1 MSAGAIHHFPH
12 GGGGCLLNYLGGDFG
27 MPLLG
32 ISTRAIG
39 FRRGGCVKSTPFRGP
54 RRLRKKCH
62 AACMQEAAEKK
73 GGNCSFLI
81 KIIPPQKTTNLHGH
95 GGAGDADM
103 VQSESDDDGGDY
115 GGWPGLQPCYIGRVP
130 DDIWKRL
137 ALFLAWCDAASLYA
151 GSRPVRD
158 LMRGKWSPHSTVT
171 TERSALAAAAADDS
185 WQDLCWDGANP
196 VGVKTVIVAP
206 GTNNNAALVQQ
217 IQLYHRGLH
226 GV

>member
-1 MSAGAIHHFPH
+1 
-12 GGGGCLLNYLGGDFG
+12 
-27 MPLLG
+27 
-32 ISTRAIG
+32 
-39 FRRGGCVKSTPFRGP
+39 
-54 RRLRKKCH
+54 
-62 AACMQEAAEKK
+62 
-73 GGNCSFLI
+73 
-81 KIIPPQKTTNLHGH
+81 
-95 GGAGDADM
+95 M
-103 VQSESDDDGGDY
+103 VQPESDDDGDDY

>member
-1 MSAGAIHHFPH
+1 MLRIHT
-12 GGGGCLLNYLGGDFG
+12 
-27 MPLLG
+27 
-32 ISTRAIG
+32 STWLHA
-39 FRRGGCVKSTPFRGP
+39 CKPY
-54 RRLRKKCH
+54 KKI
-62 AACMQEAAEKK
+62 

-81 KIIPPQKTTNLHGH
+81 EFIPPQKTTNLHGH

-103 VQSESDDDGGDY
+103 QSESDDDGDDY

>member
-1 MSAGAIHHFPH
+1 MA
-12 GGGGCLLNYLGGDFG
+12 
-27 MPLLG
+27 
-32 ISTRAIG
+32 
-39 FRRGGCVKSTPFRGP
+39 
-54 RRLRKKCH
+54 
-62 AACMQEAAEKK
+62 
-73 GGNCSFLI
+73 
-81 KIIPPQKTTNLHGH
+81 
-95 GGAGDADM
+95 
-103 VQSESDDDGGDY
+103 QSESDDDGDHY

-158 LMRGKWSPHSTVT
+158 LMRGQWSPHSTVT

-217 IQLYHRGLH
+217 IELYHR
-226 GV
+226 